1 MNASAKKL
9 IGLLGALLV
18 TAGVAATIGG
28 MFMGKDINSVG
39 LASIFIA
46 GLGLVY
52 AGIFGLLPEEIGIGD
67 NGKIK
72 LQAAA
77 DAVKTVK
84 ETASSE
90 AVAIAKSPGLLKNI
104 MAASDE
110 VEASAA
116 VEGALQELVHRMP
129 ATADV
134 LKAVS

>member
-1 MNASAKKL
+1 MSTSAKKL
-9 IGLLGALLV
+9 IGILGALLV

-28 MFMGKDINSVG
+28 MFMGKDINSIG

-46 GLGLVY
+46 GVGLVY
-52 AGIFGLLPEEIGIGD
+52 AGVFDLLPEEIGFGD
-67 NGKIK
+67 KGKIK

-84 ETASSE
+84 ESATSE
-90 AVAIAKSPGLLKNI
+90 AETIAKSPEVLKTV

-110 VEASAA
+110 AHASAA
-116 VEGALQELVHRMP
+116 VEGALRELVNRMP